1 MVASKTGVE
10 TLTVDWREAD
20 KPAAECRLWLAA
32 WLVSRDGQEG
42 DFFYDGP
49 GGGETS
55 HAVPDDAV
63 GVRLRWWKA
72 LPAGEQENEAQRGR
86 TNASR
91 PYYFDDHSG
100 PQLTVSALT
109 LAP

>member
-1 MVASKTGVE
+1 MVASETRVA
-10 TLTVDWREAD
+10 TLTMDWREED

-32 WLVSRDGQEG
+32 WLVSREGEEG

-49 GGGETS
+49 GGGQTS
-55 HAVPDDAV
+55 HAVPDGVV

-72 LPAGEQENEAQRGR
+72 VPAGEQDNEAQRGR

-91 PYYFDDHSG
+91 PYYFEEQAG
-100 PQLTVSALT
+100 PDVILSALA